1 MNWCGL
7 ALSLLLAAGAACAED
22 EAKNLLPPLV
32 ATAGNEAHW
41 EVVRTQETRVDAQ
54 GEAPEQGGAILALKV
69 ANEAGY
75 AEWRVKPLVEVVPG
89 TVYRCQAKVSGYA
102 EAAPYL
108 EIYAYGEDGTPRL
121 VGHVAGKIGRFKD
134 DVLQCRFT
142 TPAKMNRLRVGI
154 GLSKA
159 KGDIRI
165 NEATLWPVVE
175 GETPAVV
182 ESSQEKVSPPPVADW
197 LWIRDD
203 PGLPTV
209 VFRKT
214 FTLDRVPETAFA
226 QVTADNAY
234 KLSINGK
241 PICED
246 SNWKTV
252 EVRDIAAALVKG
264 DNTIE
269 IEVDNFDDVGG
280 VLFQARLHGAGEK
293 GGYLDVASDA
303 SWTAWKK
310 DGTALEISDLG
321 LAPHPPWKSVA
332 LENIQPPERVTAEVV
347 EQTQSVCQG
356 DIFKVVLRLRGGL
369 PGRKLDGAR
378 LAMRDGAGEVAV
390 SGGDAHTTLTGD
402 FLTVELPIS
411 RYSLPGPYTVHFSGP
426 DFVID
431 ADFKD
436 LRITASPFSAPK
448 PLYWPLSG
456 GNRVETRA
464 GVQAPFSYA
473 TILKS
478 TEGRYQAW
486 QSTGGHLYEIEADAS
501 ADYPASGQWDLFHI
515 ERQLIQILE
524 ADPAACVQLR
534 VRLDM
539 PPWWLTQNPD
549 DRFRSNAGRSGK
561 QSFASDK
568 WRAEAVEAVTSLVR
582 QLWQKP
588 VGQAVGGVLICAFRG
603 GEFQL
608 WGEDTGEYDVSPVA
622 LEAFRQWQKSEGVPK
637 KQIVTLPQAALAM
650 PFAPGEENERIR
662 RGFFQFL
669 ASRQAEN
676 ICVIASGIKG
686 ELGEHFPVT
695 VYYGYVFEHAYNLKR
710 LLFGGGLGFQKVV
723 EDSSVDSISCPA
735 SYALRGPG
743 GPQAF
748 MYPVTSVLLHHKV
761 PVLED
766 DVRNFLSPHPSDSSG
781 ERLHDLASTILSLRK
796 MRWLAASQGA
806 SVRYL
811 TAFGDPV
818 DTMQDPTILAELNAL
833 NTEVMALEPAQVG
846 ASGQIALVVDPE
858 ALCQAGELPGELV
871 RAALCEV
878 RRDLAKVGRSVA
890 CLTMADWQRNSE
902 KWETVVVPLPGL
914 LAKEQRGNLV
924 RAFGELPGLS
934 RTTPFLILDK
944 KAGISVCENL
954 AKCGELPGAS
964 QAGEG
969 KRFWYIGGNFTAWAD
984 QETGRLEMSSSATTK
999 QGDESH

>member
-1 MNWCGL
+1 MIRCRL
-7 ALSLLLAAGAACAED
+7 ILSFLIVAGAVCAED
-22 EAKNLLPPLV
+22 EAKNLLPVLA
-32 ATAGNEAHW
+32 ATTGHEPHW
-41 EVVRTQETRVDAQ
+41 EMVRTQETRVDAR
-54 GEAPEQGGAILALKV
+54 GRDFEQAGAVLELKV
-69 ANEAGY
+69 ANDAGY
-75 AEWRVKPLVEVVPG
+75 GEWRVKPLVEVAPETG
-89 TVYRCQAKVSGYA
+89 YQCRAKVSGYA

-108 EIYAYGEDGTPRL
+108 EIYAYGEDGTSKL
-121 VGHVAGKIGRFKD
+121 VGHVAGKIGRFED

-142 TPAKMNRLRVGI
+142 TPAKTKRLRVGI

-159 KGDIRI
+159 KGEIKI
-165 NEATLWPVVE
+165 SEATLLPVVE

-182 ESSQEKVSPPPVADW
+182 ESFPKKVSLPSPVADW
-197 LWIRDD
+197 LWIRSD

-209 VFRKT
+209 VFRKA

-246 SNWKTV
+246 SNWKTL
-252 EVRDIAAALVKG
+252 EVRDIAGDLVKG
-264 DNTIE
+264 DNVVE

-280 VLFQARLHGAGEK
+280 VLFHARLHGVGGSE
-293 GGYLDVASDA
+293 GYLDVASDA
-303 SWTAWKK
+303 TWTARKK
-310 DGTALEISDLG
+310 DGTALEIADLG
-321 LAPHPPWKSVA
+321 PAPHPPWKTIS
-332 LENIQPPERVTAEVV
+332 LEDIQPPKRIAAEVV
-347 EQTQSVCQG
+347 EQTESVTQG
-356 DIFKVVLRLRGGL
+356 DVFKAVLRLRNSGKEL
-369 PGRKLDGAR
+369 EEAR
-378 LAMRDGAGEVAV
+378 LTVRNAANQVAV
-390 SGGDAHTTLTGD
+390 SGAEAYCTRTGD
-402 FLTVELPIS
+402 LLTVELPIS
-411 RYSLPGPYTVHFSGP
+411 RYGLPGRHSLHLGGS
-426 DFVID
+426 DFVIE

-436 LRITASPFSAPK
+436 LQITNSSFGSTK
-448 PLYWPLSG
+448 PSYWPVGG
-456 GNRVETRA
+456 GNKVETRA

-473 TILKS
+473 SILKS

-486 QSTGGHLYEIEADAS
+486 QSTGGHLYEVEADAS
-501 ADYPASGQWDLFHI
+501 ADYPASGQWNLFPI

-524 ADPAACVQLR
+524 ADPEACVQLR

-539 PPWWLTQNPD
+539 PAWWLTQNPN

-568 WRAEAVEAVTSLVR
+568 WRAEAITATASLVQ
-582 QLWQKP
+582 QLWQRP

-608 WGEDTGEYDVSPVA
+608 WGEDTGEYDISPVA
-622 LEAFRQWQKSEGVPK
+622 QDAFRHWQEKAGTPK
-637 KQIVTLPQAALAM
+637 KQLIALPQEALAM
-650 PFAPGEENERIR
+650 PFEPGEENEEIR
-662 RGFFQFL
+662 CDFFHFL

-676 ICVIASGIKG
+676 ICAIASGIKG
-686 ELGEHFPVT
+686 ELGGQFPVT
-695 VYYGYVFEHAYNLKR
+695 VYYGYLFEHAYNLRR
-710 LLFGGGLGFQKVV
+710 LLFGGGLGFQKVA
-723 EDSSVDSISCPA
+723 EEPAVDSISCPA

-781 ERLHDLASTILSLRK
+781 ERLHDLASTILSMRK
-796 MRWLAASQGA
+796 MRWLAATQGA

-833 NTEVMALEPAQVG
+833 NTEVMALEPSQVG
-846 ASGQIALVVDPE
+846 ASGQIALVVDPG

-890 CLTMADWQRNSE
+890 YLTMADWQRNSE

-914 LAKEQRGNLV
+914 LAKEQQATLARV
-924 RAFGELPGLS
+924 FGELPGLS
-934 RTTPFLILDK
+934 RTTPFLVLDK

-954 AKCGELPGAS
+954 AKSGELPGAS
-964 QAGEG
+964 QARDG